1 MAGRYN
7 PANPSKRP
15 GNYVNFRAKT
25 QQRVNAPL
33 QGVAATI
40 ITHDWGPI
48 NETVEVNSMGDF
60 KAVFGDSTDTQG
72 YRDVYQLF
80 KGEGGITGR
89 GGAATVLVRRSGTN
103 SAAKAKKN
111 LTNGTDANALV
122 LEAVYA
128 GTKGDDL
135 AVGIEADAVDSSTH
149 HNIVIF
155 FGGAEVERFKYAKT
169 DINAAAVAVNA
180 GSGYVRATA
189 NVSGTALTTIST
201 GSPAGFT
208 TTAGNDGAPL
218 DAGAYTAAMADLGT
232 RRFGVFTVSLD
243 QTANGSIATSIKTW
257 AADPNTGLNARGK
270 NFVTVMGGGSIGSPD
285 TLSAAMTRADAFASG
300 ALGECFVTPGAF
312 RVRDLEIPDPATGDP
327 LELTPATFSP
337 RIAGIIC
344 ARGYTGAINFARLAD
359 VEIIASLSTDADF
372 VLAGDQGVTTLS
384 QDSNAI
390 PARIELGVTCY
401 QSNTVA
407 KPKELFS
414 NIKFVRVMHI
424 FETRLNDYAE
434 SGDVIGRLG
443 VTQETREELIGKA
456 KKFLSDLEV
465 EGAINVGQSDA
476 FISTDPPPQ
485 STDNFVS
492 IDYEMEFT
500 RDLAQLRNNVVVS

>member
-135 AVGIEADAVDSSTH
+135 AVGINPDQRFAECIQGRRIGDGRKRCKHVEAFERQESELQCRCVR
-149 HNIVIF
+149 I
-155 FGGAEVERFKYAKT
+155 GA
-169 DINAAAVAVNA
+169 
-180 GSGYVRATA
+180 
-189 NVSGTALTTIST
+189 
-201 GSPAGFT
+201 
-208 TTAGNDGAPL
+208 
-218 DAGAYTAAMADLGT
+218 
-232 RRFGVFTVSLD
+232 
-243 QTANGSIATSIKTW
+243 
-257 AADPNTGLNARGK
+257 
-270 NFVTVMGGGSIGSPD
+270 
-285 TLSAAMTRADAFASG
+285 
-300 ALGECFVTPGAF
+300 
-312 RVRDLEIPDPATGDP
+312 
-327 LELTPATFSP
+327 
-337 RIAGIIC
+337 
-344 ARGYTGAINFARLAD
+344 
-359 VEIIASLSTDADF
+359 
-372 VLAGDQGVTTLS
+372 
-384 QDSNAI
+384 
-390 PARIELGVTCY
+390 
-401 QSNTVA
+401 
-407 KPKELFS
+407 
-414 NIKFVRVMHI
+414 H
-424 FETRLNDYAE
+424 
-434 SGDVIGRLG
+434 
-443 VTQETREELIGKA
+443 
-456 KKFLSDLEV
+456 
-465 EGAINVGQSDA
+465 
-476 FISTDPPPQ
+476 
-485 STDNFVS
+485 
-492 IDYEMEFT
+492 
-500 RDLAQLRNNVVVS
+500 